1 MDRRKAMDLKEFL
14 GIFEEN
20 CEKNGIKFNKEKTE
34 LLFRFMNLILEW
46 NEKIN
51 VTAIKDEKE
60 FIVKHFID
68 SLVIGDL
75 LGDAKN
81 VLDIGTGGGF
91 PGIPLKIYYPEK
103 EFTLID
109 SVNKKVTVVNDI
121 NDKLGLSTI
130 EALHIRAEDLARNSS
145 YREQF
150 DLVVTRAVSKLS
162 TIVEYMLPFTKV
174 GGRAICMKGPNA
186 EQEILEAKTAIFKL
200 GGEIE
205 NVEKM
210 CINNEFE
217 RNVIVIK
224 KIKKTEEKY
233 PRGQGKPAKE
243 PIQ

>member
-1 MDRRKAMDLKEFL
+1 MDLKEFL

-20 CEKNGIKFNKEKTE
+20 CEKNGIKFNKEKAE
-34 LLFRFMNLILEW
+34 FLFRFMNLILEW

-68 SLVIGDL
+68 SLIIGDL
-75 LGDAKN
+75 LGDAKK

-91 PGIPLKIYYPEK
+91 PGIPLKLYYPEK

-121 NDKLGLSTI
+121 IQKLKLSTVQ
-130 EALHIRAEDLARNSS
+130 ALHVRAEDLARDVA
-145 YREQF
+145 YREKF
-150 DLVVTRAVSKLS
+150 GVVVTRAVAKLS
-162 TIVEYMLPFTKV
+162 TIVEYMLPFTEI
-174 GGRAICMKGPNA
+174 GGRAICMKGPSA
-186 EQEILEAKTAIFKL
+186 EQEILEAKTAISKL
-200 GGEIE
+200 GGEIG

-224 KIKKTEEKY
+224 KIKKTAEKY

>member
-1 MDRRKAMDLKEFL
+1 MNLKDFL
-14 GIFEEN
+14 RVFEQECGKNDVKFEE
-20 CEKNGIKFNKEKTE
+20 KKAE
-34 LLFRFMNLILEW
+34 LLYQFMNLILEW

-51 VTAIKDEKE
+51 VTAIRDEKE

-68 SLVIGDL
+68 SLVIGQL
-75 LGDAKN
+75 LGNAKN

-91 PGIPLKIYYPEK
+91 PGIPLKIYNLEK

-109 SVNKKVTVVNDI
+109 SVKKKVTVVNDVI
-121 NDKLGLSTI
+121 QKLELSTI
-130 EALHIRAEDLARNSS
+130 EALAIRAEDLARDPT
-145 YREQF
+145 YREKF
-150 DLVVTRAVSKLS
+150 GVVVTRAVSKLS
-162 TIVEYMLPFTKV
+162 TIVEYMLPFTEI
-174 GGRAICMKGPNA
+174 GGRAICMKGPSA
-186 EQEILEAKTAIFKL
+186 EQEILEAKTAILKL

-205 NVEKM
+205 RVEKL

>member
-1 MDRRKAMDLKEFL
+1 MNLKDFL
-14 GIFEEN
+14 RVFEQECGKNDVKFEE
-20 CEKNGIKFNKEKTE
+20 KKAE
-34 LLFRFMNLILEW
+34 LLYQFMNLILEW

-51 VTAIKDEKE
+51 VTAIRDEKE

-68 SLVIGDL
+68 SLVIGQL
-75 LGDAKN
+75 LGNAKN

-91 PGIPLKIYYPEK
+91 PGIPLKIYNPEK

-109 SVNKKVTVVNDI
+109 SVKKKVTVVNDVI
-121 NDKLGLSTI
+121 QKLELSTI
-130 EALHIRAEDLARNSS
+130 EALTIRAEELARDPR
-145 YREQF
+145 YREKF
-150 DLVVTRAVSKLS
+150 GVVVTRAVSKLS
-162 TIVEYMLPFTKV
+162 TIVEYMLPFTEI
-174 GGRAICMKGPNA
+174 GGRAICMKGPSA
-186 EQEILEAKTAIFKL
+186 EQEILEAKTAILKL

-205 NVEKM
+205 RVEKL

>member
-1 MDRRKAMDLKEFL
+1 MNLVDFQE
-14 GIFEEN
+14 IFRVE
-20 CEKNGIKFNKEKTE
+20 CDKNGIDFQEEKSE
-34 LLFRFMNLILEW
+34 KLYQFMNLILEW

-51 VTAIKDEKE
+51 VTAIRDEKM

-68 SLVIGDL
+68 SLIIGKL
-75 LGDAKN
+75 LGNTKN

-103 EFTLID
+103 NFTLID
-109 SVNKKVTVVNDI
+109 SVNKKVTVVNDVI
-121 NDKLGLSTI
+121 DKLGLSTI
-130 EALHIRAEDLARNSS
+130 EALHIRAEDLARNVR

-150 DLVVTRAVSKLS
+150 GVVVTRAVSKLS
-162 TIVEYMLPFTKV
+162 TIVEYMLPFTEM

-186 EQEILEAKTAIFKL
+186 EQEIFEAKAAILKL

-205 NVEKM
+205 KVEKM

-217 RNVIVIK
+217 RNIIVIK
-224 KIKKTEEKY
+224 KVKKTEEKY

-243 PIQ
+243 PIR